1 MSGYIFYFPS
11 PLFFLLPGFEKRRC
25 ESDAKWKPEAATCT
39 ETLCK
44 MITPPENGNMTLTTL
59 RIGGKANFWCTE
71 GFALKGDD
79 DIECL
84 SSGSW
89 SSWPPTCVEIDC
101 GQPGDIDEG
110 RVYLVNGSTKIG
122 SVAEYHCFPGF
133 ERNGPFERVCL
144 EDAYWSGREPSCARP
159 KPITILSDNTIDG
172 TRNVRAGPRSN
183 LANGSQDEPSSVGM
197 WIGVALGLIVV
208 LGLLILGL
216 YFYRKQ
222 KAITSKPPP
231 YRDRNANGGAGA
243 INGGY
248 AGSGVYTSAASGAGG
263 PLPPTPNGAGGG
275 GGGVGNPT
283 AMIGPRIG
291 VRPPPPIQMYSMQ
304 EDQIGEQRGVNGA
317 GAGGPIYDTIND
329 DNSSGSGYERGSSK
343 SGVTSVGGGGPYN
356 HSTTFSPHNGGGR
369 MMPPYN
375 EYDVPEGSERGGP
388 AAGTPGAAPA
398 TVTIN
403 GIAV

>member
-1 MSGYIFYFPS
+1 MIS
-11 PLFFLLPGFEKRRC
+11 PP
-25 ESDAKWKPEAATCT
+25 D
-39 ETLCK
+39 
-44 MITPPENGNMTLTTL
+44 NGNMTLTTL
-59 RIGGKANFWCTE
+59 RIGGKADFWCSD

-89 SSWPPTCVEIDC
+89 SSWPPTCIEIDC
-101 GQPGDIDEG
+101 GQPGEIDEG

-133 ERNGPFERVCL
+133 ERSGPFERQCR
-144 EDAYWSGREPSCARP
+144 EDGYWSGREPSCARP

-231 YRDRNANGGAGA
+231 YRDRNANNGAGA

-248 AGSGVYTSAASGAGG
+248 AGSGVYTSPGSGG
-263 PLPPTPNGAGGG
+263 PLPPTPSNGVGGGDSGGG
-275 GGGVGNPT
+275 GTNLPT

-304 EDQIGEQRGVNGA
+304 EDQALGDQRGSNGGGVGGA
-317 GAGGPIYDTIND
+317 GGGGPIYDTIND
-329 DNSSGSGYERGSSK
+329 DNSSGSGYDRASSK
-343 SGVTSVGGGGPYN
+343 SGGGGVGGPYN
-356 HSTTFSPHNGGGR
+356 NYSTTFTPHNGGGGVGGR

-375 EYDVPEGSERGGP
+375 EYDVPEGSERGGNGS
-388 AAGTPGAAPA
+388 AAAAAAAAAAPA